1 MFGMNEFSAVINPPQ
16 ENRTP
21 RRKATLPDSSPLYHC
36 ARRRRLSPAD
46 AAIARWFV
54 QAAILAVGAGMP
66 VCELRS
72 PSAQAD
78 GVAALAERTAVT
90 LRLSADARV
99 LSADQAKH
107 FLSAVSELLADPS
120 RMLL

>member
-1 MFGMNEFSAVINPPQ
+1 
-16 ENRTP
+16 
-21 RRKATLPDSSPLYHC
+21 
-36 ARRRRLSPAD
+36 
-46 AAIARWFV
+46 
-54 QAAILAVGAGMP
+54 MP